1 MRRVS
6 PVSVSVF
13 QFTPLREGRQ
23 VVNRAVEASADF
35 NSRPSARG
43 DAIEFVEGYQVIYF
57 NSRPSARGDAR
68 RKKQSR

>member
-1 MRRVS
+1 MGALPADSLILSFQFTPLREGRQRAAQEALTRIQ
-6 PVSVSVF
+6 F

-43 DAIEFVEGYQVIYF
+43 DAAQF
-57 NSRPSARGDAR
+57 
-68 RKKQSR
+68 